1 MVCYLHDWMLAAE
14 LHLMEA
20 HAGLENEIPI
30 RTCKQEKK
38 PMIYALSSSH
48 LYGANA
54 HLEGHHEGRAW
65 AEMAFPPRLFSI
77 LPFGCKTHGN
87 GNVML
92 LGSEK

>member
-14 LHLMEA
+14 LRLMEA

>member
-1 MVCYLHDWMLAAE
+1 MVCYLHGWMLAAE
-14 LHLMEA
+14 LRLTEA
-20 HAGLENEIPI
+20 HAGLENEIPV

-48 LYGANA
+48 LHGANA
-54 HLEGHHEGRAW
+54 DLDGHHEGRPW

-92 LGSEK
+92 LDSEK